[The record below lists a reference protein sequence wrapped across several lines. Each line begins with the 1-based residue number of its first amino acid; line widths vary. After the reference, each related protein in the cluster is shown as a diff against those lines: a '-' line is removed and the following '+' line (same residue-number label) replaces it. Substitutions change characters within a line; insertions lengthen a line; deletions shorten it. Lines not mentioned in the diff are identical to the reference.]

1 MNIDPTI
8 TPNNEPLRSWHDRYA
23 APTGSAR
30 TGNTTLHAQRSF
42 AEALSIADRR
52 VDAKQSPKQEAR
64 AAAEQFVAV
73 TLVQPLLKQLRET
86 NNAAEPFAPG
96 EAEKQFRALHD
107 ATLAHEIVSAGHWPL
122 VDRLARDLLQKSQSA
137 SETTPSAQSQ
147 SPRSFI
153 A

>member
-1 MNIDPTI
+1 MRIDPTI
-8 TPNNEPLRSWHDRYA
+8 TPNNEPLRSWHDRDA
-23 APTGSAR
+23 ALAGPAR

-52 VDAKQSPKQEAR
+52 VDAKQSPEEAAR
-64 AAAEQFVAV
+64 DAAEQFVAV

-122 VDRLARDLLQKSQSA
+122 IDRLARDLLQKSQGA
-137 SETTPSAQSQ
+137 PDANQATPRPT
-147 SPRSFI
+147 PRSFI